1 MRGSFKSKTIA
12 LNGVL
17 GALAVICLLLADVLP
32 TSKISLYVLSSF
44 FVSVAIIEGGVRAGW
59 IFYAATSL
67 VGFIIL
73 PDKIS
78 IIPYV
83 LFFGAY
89 GIIKFYIEKLKR
101 IVIEYVLKVI
111 FFNACAG
118 LTLLAAGSLFEG
130 GLASGLTWGIFA
142 GLCQVIFLVYDIVY
156 TLFINYYRDR
166 LRTRILK
173 R

>member
-1 MRGSFKSKTIA
+1 MRGPFKSKTIA

-89 GIIKFYIEKLKR
+89 GIIKFYIEKLKC

-118 LTLLAAGSLFEG
+118 LALLAAGSLFEG
-130 GLASGLTWGIFA
+130 GLASGLPWGILA
-142 GLCQVIFLVYDIVY
+142 GICQVIFLVYDIVY